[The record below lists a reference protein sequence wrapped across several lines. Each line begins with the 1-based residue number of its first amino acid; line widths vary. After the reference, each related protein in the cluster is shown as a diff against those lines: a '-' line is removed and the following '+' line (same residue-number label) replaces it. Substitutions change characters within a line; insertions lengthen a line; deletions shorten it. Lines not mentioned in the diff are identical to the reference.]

1 MTYRFTSAAHIELQ
15 SALEFYERAESGTGS
30 KFLDELAATI
40 DRILAM
46 PEAWKPISPRTRRC
60 LFHRFPFGVIYQIR
74 GDEILVVS
82 IADLRRDPQRWED
95 LK

>member
-1 MTYRFTSAAHIELQ
+1 MTYRFTSAAEKEVGAALKYYEEAQ
-15 SALEFYERAESGTGS
+15 SGLGA

-40 DRILAM
+40 NRIFAM
-46 PEAWKPISPRTRRC
+46 PEAWKPMSPRTRRC

-74 GDEILVVS
+74 REEILVVS
-82 IADLRRDPQRWED
+82 VMDLRRDPQRWED